1 MTTRLQTGM
10 IEDGFVTSSGLAAFR
25 SIFVGKAFILP
36 YEPQSDEPWF
46 LMPFGQTLLVA
57 DYPALAARYGTIYGG
72 NGTTTFKMP
81 DYRGRTI
88 AAVDAMGGAS
98 AGRLSTIG
106 GDGAILAAVGGSQ
119 TVVLTTAQ
127 LPQHKHGV
135 SVSVSGTA
143 LTRRRAEYG
152 TVDGG
157 TRVASV
163 NGDNLSGSEANATNL
178 SLTATVAE
186 SNVGTGAA
194 HANIQPTLVQYFC
207 ILAY

>member
-57 DYPALAARYGTIYGG
+57 DYPALAARYGVIYGG
-72 NGTTTFKMP
+72 NGTTTFKLP

-127 LPQHKHGV
+127 LPQHRHGV
-135 SVSVSGTA
+135 SVAVSGTA
-143 LTRRRAEYG
+143 LTRSRPEYAS
-152 TVDGG
+152 VDGG
-157 TRVASV
+157 TRVAGI
-163 NGDNLSGSEANATNL
+163 NGNNFPGSAADATNL
-178 SLTATVAE
+178 SVTATVSE

-194 HANIQPTLVQYFC
+194 HPNIQPTLVQYFC